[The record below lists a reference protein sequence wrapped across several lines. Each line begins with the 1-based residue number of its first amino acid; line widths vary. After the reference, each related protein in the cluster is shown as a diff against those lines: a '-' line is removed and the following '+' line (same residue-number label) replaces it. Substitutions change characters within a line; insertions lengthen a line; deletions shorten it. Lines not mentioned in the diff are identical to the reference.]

1 MKITLITPP
10 SQNIEPMIP
19 VFERQGVKVDVAS
32 ISPETDFLVTTTQAW
47 LHYVDGLHKA
57 LPHIPIVSYVLDF
70 YKTVWTAP
78 NPHNYNWQ
86 LYKSY
91 LSKAVEIWCP
101 SQEVVKRMEE
111 EGIGSEKCKIIKL
124 WPRKF
129 EYHGPV
135 VDNRYILQPMRP
147 YKYDK
152 NYGWLKRACEE
163 LQIPLVE
170 TNHKLF
176 EEDFRKVI
184 AGCSFM
190 CTEYHEASTG
200 GMTLAEGYR
209 LGKPVVVSDSE
220 YMGAQDYFGDRAIYF
235 NDNNYEDFKNTIKEV
250 WENTPKLNRE
260 ECSSFIDSNL
270 PSLEQMVAAMI
281 ARLKI
286 LKAKG

>member
-1 MKITLITPP
+1 MRVTLITPP
-10 SQNIEPMIP
+10 SQNIEPMVP
-19 VFERQGVKVDVAS
+19 VFERLGVKVDVNS
-32 ISPETDFLVTTTQAW
+32 ISPNADFIITTTQAW
-47 LHYVDGLHKA
+47 LHYVDEAHRIF
-57 LPHIPIVSYVLDF
+57 PHIPIVSYVLDF

-86 LYKSY
+86 LYKNY
-91 LSKAVEIWCP
+91 LSKAVELWCP

-111 EGIGSEKCKIIKL
+111 EGIGAKKCKIIKL

-129 EYHGPV
+129 EYYGPII
-135 VDNRYILQPMRP
+135 DNRYILQPMRA

-170 TNHKLF
+170 TNHELS
-176 EEDFRKVI
+176 EEDFKKVI
-184 AGCSFM
+184 AECSFM

-200 GMTLAEGYR
+200 GMTLTEGYR

-220 YMGAQDYFGDRAIYF
+220 YMGAKDYFGDRAIYF
-235 NDNNYEDFKNTIKEV
+235 NDNSYEDFKNTIKEV

-270 PSLEQMVAAMI
+270 PSLEQMVAVMI